1 MLVMHQWAE
10 LYPLLVCSLQTRGC
24 ICVWVNACVC
34 KGEDNQQKIN
44 MICNLNHLLDDAN
57 FGDGNENRIVG
68 RRSPNYSFN

>member
-1 MLVMHQWAE
+1 M
-10 LYPLLVCSLQTRGC
+10 
-24 ICVWVNACVC
+24 CVC